1 MIAPVSHPVVPVLL
15 PRRFLRSLGQNLVLR
30 GLMVMVVVEAIYLSD
45 KVLNELLSSMLEFG
59 VGAGFLLQTVLLA
72 IPEIVAAGL
81 PPALFVAVYL
91 TLHEQREAGGFLALL
106 AAGCSPWAAI
116 CWLGGIGAV
125 AAVLALTVAGWV
137 QPLAA
142 TSLQH
147 RIDAA
152 RAAAAVHRFA
162 TVDRF
167 ISMSGMTFYIHP
179 KTDADQAAVF
189 VVIDQPDGAFDVV
202 TAIAGAVV
210 PQGPFGSLDVTLT
223 EAEVLGLRPSDA
235 ETGTGLSQTHRLAV
249 DRLVLG
255 QGQVPAAGVAWT
267 PLQHMTLSDLLKAA
281 KPDVARTAEVV
292 QRVASSL
299 LAALAPLCTG
309 VGARF
314 SAFAGGAGD
323 AGGAADGRLCG
334 TGCGATAGG
343 GGSCAGSCGANCGCG
358 GRGCA
363 AGCRDAALLV
373 RLGAACAAGWLIH
386 DCAGPSARP
395 FWRRNTLCAVAL
407 PEADHSGGG
416 RDPCGCHRH

>member
-299 LAALAPLCTG
+299 LAALAPILAG
-309 VGARF
+309 
-314 SAFAGGAGD
+314 FALALGQGSLRLLAAPAMLGGLLTAGFAAPAVAQLLAGAGLALAVAAQI
-323 AGGAADGRLCG
+323 AGVVAVAVLL
-334 TGCGATAGG
+334 
-343 GGSCAGSCGANCGCG
+343 
-358 GRGCA
+358 A
-363 AGCRDAALLV
+363 AGMQRYWS
-373 RLGAACAAGWLIH
+373 GW
-386 DCAGPSARP
+386 
-395 FWRRNTLCAVAL
+395 AL
-407 PEADHSGGG
+407 PARLAG
-416 RDPCGCHRH
+416 